1 MVLDTEVYSNTGGQ
15 ASKSTQTG
23 ATAEFAISGKAGKKK
38 SLADIAMTY
47 EDVYVAQVSMGAN
60 YLQCVKAFSEAES
73 YHGTSIIIAYSPCI
87 LHGISGG
94 MTHSQAEE
102 RRAVECGYWNLF
114 RFDPRVKE
122 QGKNPFVLDSQEP
135 KLDYKEFLTG
145 EVRFHALARS
155 NPKRAE
161 ELFEESE
168 KNAKKRY
175 EHLKKLA
182 TMD

>member
-1 MVLDTEVYSNTGGQ
+1 M
-15 ASKSTQTG
+15 
-23 ATAEFAISGKAGKKK
+23 
-38 SLADIAMTY
+38 
-47 EDVYVAQVSMGAN
+47 
-60 YLQCVKAFSEAES
+60 
-73 YHGTSIIIAYSPCI
+73 
-87 LHGISGG
+87 
-94 MTHSQAEE
+94 
-102 RRAVECGYWNLF
+102 
-114 RFDPRVKE
+114 
-122 QGKNPFVLDSQEP
+122 LDSQEP